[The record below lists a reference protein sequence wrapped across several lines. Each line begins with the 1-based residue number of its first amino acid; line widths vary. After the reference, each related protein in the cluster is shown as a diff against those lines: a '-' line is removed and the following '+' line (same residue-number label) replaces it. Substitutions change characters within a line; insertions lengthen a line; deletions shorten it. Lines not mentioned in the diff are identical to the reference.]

1 MDRLGS
7 DVAPAVFAWQVL
19 VFELATYRS
28 NIKYVNIFIC
38 FFSGTIDSQVYLYIF
53 SARMLMKINVYMRIH
68 MFIDGGQA
76 LKV

>member
-28 NIKYVNIFIC
+28 KHQIC
-38 FFSGTIDSQVYLYIF
+38 EHFHLFFSGTIDSQVYMYIF